1 MHELMHQLF
10 NEFQLL
16 IFYSIFFR
24 EITVPQ
30 YDNYKKISVTHLWQ
44 KFRENN
50 VFTKEVTKEL
60 I

>member
-1 MHELMHQLF
+1 MWKLWKF
-10 NEFQLL
+10 TV
-16 IFYSIFFR
+16 IF
-24 EITVPQ
+24 
-30 YDNYKKISVTHLWQ
+30 THLWQ